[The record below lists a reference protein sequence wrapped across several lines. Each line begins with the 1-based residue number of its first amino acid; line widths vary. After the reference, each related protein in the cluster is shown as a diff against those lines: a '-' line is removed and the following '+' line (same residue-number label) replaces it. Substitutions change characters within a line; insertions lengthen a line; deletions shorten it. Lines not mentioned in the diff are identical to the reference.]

1 MWDRHIV
8 YYKTGN
14 MNPSYKVHMYIK
26 IYLLIKSDNKTA
38 EYIDDGP
45 SPNSGKVS
53 SEDLQTKMADYIHE
67 QLQTCLNLKAT
78 ENSRLTSTTVGK

>member
-1 MWDRHIV
+1 
-8 YYKTGN
+8 

-26 IYLLIKSDNKTA
+26 IYLLTKSDNKIA
-38 EYIDDGP
+38 EYIHDGP

-53 SEDLQTKMADYIHE
+53 SEGLQTKMADYFHE